1 MFYRFLKIT
10 IGTAI
15 RLFFRRI
22 AIVGTENLPIDK
34 PIILVSNHPSAFMD
48 PLVLGIIL
56 KKPLYFFARADIFKP
71 GFSNWIMKQAHMSPI
86 YRIVDG
92 AELLEKND
100 MVFSSAYQLLFQKK
114 TLLLFGEGFTDEEFI
129 RRVKPMKKGSM
140 RIALGAENKFDFKL
154 DVKIVC
160 VGINYSDPHKF
171 RSDVLVSFSQPI
183 EVRKYKDSFL
193 EHNNKAMQELNKEIY
208 SSLKKE
214 VIHIENVAYTE
225 LFEQLLIVSRKGI
238 NNDFYDKNIP
248 LPERWKFSKQ
258 LSAAF
263 NKMGNENSIEME
275 VLKNKCGEYFNGLN
289 KLNLTDESLI
299 NTGRSNSDSSF
310 VNCLILFFT
319 FPLFLLGMFNNYLP
333 VKLSTLLSK
342 MISKRPVFWKSTDMA
357 FSILTVPAYYY
368 VIISILFHFTNQFQP
383 ISLRLLLIFG
393 YLAAM
398 PFTGIFAFNYI
409 QKYYSLIKKIKGN
422 RVLQENK
429 KEKEKLTDMR
439 KFLLEKIL
447 NLSVSN

>member
-1 MFYRFLKIT
+1 LFYRFLKIT

-193 EHNNKAMQELNKEIY
+193 EHHNKAMQELNKEIY

-258 LSAAF
+258 LSVAF
-263 NKMGNENSIEME
+263 NKMGDENSIEME
-275 VLKNKCGEYFNGLN
+275 LLKNKCGEYFNGLN
-289 KLNLTDESLI
+289 KLNLPI
-299 NTGRSNSDSSF
+299 A
-310 VNCLILFFT
+310 
-319 FPLFLLGMFNNYLP
+319 LLMKY
-333 VKLSTLLSK
+333 
-342 MISKRPVFWKSTDMA
+342 
-357 FSILTVPAYYY
+357 FSIA
-368 VIISILFHFTNQFQP
+368 
-383 ISLRLLLIFG
+383 
-393 YLAAM
+393 
-398 PFTGIFAFNYI
+398 
-409 QKYYSLIKKIKGN
+409 
-422 RVLQENK
+422 
-429 KEKEKLTDMR
+429 
-439 KFLLEKIL
+439 
-447 NLSVSN
+447 SVTR